1 MIRQYTY
8 LDSYEVPPEG
18 FQKSSEMSRT
28 HVDHCIET
36 LRIHL
41 MCAGDVTPVL
51 VRLNDST
58 PLGAEADFS
67 THHKCRRF
75 DKLTE
80 WMEMHAVPTEEA

>member
-8 LDSYEVPPEG
+8 LDSYEVPPDVFRHSAEL
-18 FQKSSEMSRT
+18 SRT

-36 LRIHL
+36 LRIAL

-51 VRLNDST
+51 LRVDESK
-58 PLGAEADFS
+58 PLDQADFS

-75 DKLTE
+75 DRLTDWMKL
-80 WMEMHAVPTEEA
+80 HAVPTEDF

>member
-8 LDSYEVPPEG
+8 LDSYEVLPEG
-18 FQKSSEMSRT
+18 FQTSQEISRI

-36 LRIHL
+36 LRLHL
-41 MCAGDVTPVL
+41 ICAGDVTPVL
-51 VRLNDST
+51 LRLNESK

-80 WMEMHAVPTEEA
+80 WMKEHAVPTGKF